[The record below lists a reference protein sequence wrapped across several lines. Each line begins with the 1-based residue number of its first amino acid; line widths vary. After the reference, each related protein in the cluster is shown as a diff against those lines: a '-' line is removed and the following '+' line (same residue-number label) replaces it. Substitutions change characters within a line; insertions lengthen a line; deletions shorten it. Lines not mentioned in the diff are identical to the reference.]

1 MSAFKNQD
9 TLTILTYLSRKN
21 LKEQELLQI
30 LGDENQASKLV
41 IEQLLKEE
49 IIQLNNEGAYFITGK
64 GLKSARH
71 LFEKPPHLR
80 GKMKSKFTKRRG
92 FIQLAILQLLKEEP
106 RHGYQ
111 VMKLLEE
118 RSDGFYTPSAG
129 TIYPALQDLHD
140 KELISV
146 DEQEDKKVYTLN
158 SNGLEFLSEMI
169 HDGDDVFWEQWRLR
183 LMWKQSKEAALVR
196 EEMEKFNLEFHF
208 ALRTI
213 MHDPS
218 LAGEVVSIIKNGRD
232 QLINWSEQ
240 YGSNQQK

>member
-1 MSAFKNQD
+1 MSSLKNQD

-30 LGDENQASKLV
+30 LGEENQASKLV

-80 GKMKSKFTKRRG
+80 GKMKSKSTKRRG

-118 RSDGFYTPSAG
+118 RSDGFYLPSAG

-146 DEQEDKKVYTLN
+146 DEQADKKVYSLN

-169 HDGDDVFWEQWRLR
+169 HDGDDIFWEQWRLR
-183 LMWKQSKEAALVR
+183 LMWKQSKEAVLVR
-196 EEMEKFNLEFHF
+196 EEMEKYHLEFLY
-208 ALRTI
+208 AMRSI

-218 LAGEVVSIIKNGRD
+218 LAGEVVSIIKNGRE

-240 YGSNQQK
+240 QERKRDK